1 MVNVRSVT
9 AIASNASPAPNEVEN
24 KYHKRDYEK
33 KVNEATG
40 DMESKSTAPKEEEEN
55 GDN

>member
-1 MVNVRSVT
+1 MT
-9 AIASNASPAPNEVEN
+9 GIESNASPAPKEVEN
-24 KYHKRDYEK
+24 KYHEGDQEQ

>member
-24 KYHKRDYEK
+24 KYHKRDYEQQ
-33 KVNEATG
+33 VNEATG
-40 DMESKSTAPKEEEEN
+40 DMESKSTAPKEQKKN
-55 GDN
+55 RNN